1 MQNLSDH
8 VIFPIIIPQQLSS
21 TCRIK
26 AKLLLI
32 TFGRHTRSCMLW
44 FLHTCPATPNFLSK
58 LRILLT
64 LKFAASSWALCAWYS
79 FWTNTSFLFL
89 FSLRKLLSFFQSPSK
104 YHPFKDV
111 SSLSTSPHHCTI
123 ILFLYHCMLSL
134 FLALYFSHSI
144 IFLVYSLFLFI
155 TWLSQRQRLCLI

>member
-1 MQNLSDH
+1 
-8 VIFPIIIPQQLSS
+8 
-21 TCRIK
+21 
-26 AKLLLI
+26 
-32 TFGRHTRSCMLW
+32 
-44 FLHTCPATPNFLSK
+44 
-58 LRILLT
+58 
-64 LKFAASSWALCAWYS
+64 
-79 FWTNTSFLFL
+79 
-89 FSLRKLLSFFQSPSK
+89 
-104 YHPFKDV
+104 V